1 MPGARLSVLRLLL
14 GSAPGAGRDRAAGG
28 ERQNAGME
36 LCGALL
42 LKILHGNGL
51 AAGWLVAGL

>member
-1 MPGARLSVLRLLL
+1 MR
-14 GSAPGAGRDRAAGG
+14 AGTGLQGG